1 MMRGASSFLPASLL
15 NDQAG
20 IVLARLSAGSRGIK
34 IRTGNASGRKKGVS
48 DMKTRVMVFGLTL
61 ATAVF
66 ITHASFGQTDDIQ
79 LIRSQLR
86 AIKNAEAEVR
96 IPALY
101 KVKGIATASEHS
113 QVKLAALDVL
123 REPVK
128 SSQDHVR
135 IPAVYAITDIAS
147 STQDVDVQRNAL
159 SALKEPIKAGTIAIR
174 LVAIDAVNIIT
185 THSNNR
191 NELQLTALTLL
202 NEPVDSHND
211 SVRMPAVN
219 SIIRLV
225 EGSGNEAAYQQAL
238 NSLRQPIASSRKEIR
253 FMTID
258 AVERIGLEAKSKQ
271 TKQKAIDALEA
282 PKKSDWSDALVERAY
297 EATFKI
303 RESMT
308 AKVT

>member
-1 MMRGASSFLPASLL
+1 
-15 NDQAG
+15 
-20 IVLARLSAGSRGIK
+20 
-34 IRTGNASGRKKGVS
+34 
-48 DMKTRVMVFGLTL
+48 MKTPVMLIGFTF
-61 ATAVF
+61 ATTMLIATTGYV
-66 ITHASFGQTDDIQ
+66 QTEDLQAIKA
-79 LIRSQLR
+79 QLR

-101 KVKGIATASEHS
+101 KVKTIATASEHA
-113 QVKLAALDVL
+113 QVKLTALDVL

-135 IPAVYAITDIAS
+135 IPAVYAITDIAT
-147 STQDVDVQRNAL
+147 STQDVDVHRNAL
-159 SALKEPIKAGTIAIR
+159 NALREPVKAGTIAIR

-185 THSNNR
+185 VHSNSSK
-191 NELQLTALTLL
+191 EILLTALALL

-219 SIIRLV
+219 SIVRLV
-225 EGSGNEAAYQQAL
+225 EGSGDEAAYQRAL
-238 NSLRQPIASSRKEIR
+238 DSLRQPIASSRKEIR

-258 AVERIGLEAKSKQ
+258 AVERIGIEAKSKQ
-271 TKQKAIDALEA
+271 TKEKAIQVLTPA
-282 PKKSDWSDALVERAY
+282 KKSDWSDALVERAF

-303 RESMT
+303 RESMS

>member
-1 MMRGASSFLPASLL
+1 
-15 NDQAG
+15 
-20 IVLARLSAGSRGIK
+20 
-34 IRTGNASGRKKGVS
+34 
-48 DMKTRVMVFGLTL
+48 MKTRVIVFVLIVAAAVLT
-61 ATAVF
+61 AKT
-66 ITHASFGQTDDIQ
+66 SFGQSKDIQ

-101 KVKGIATASEHS
+101 KVKMIATASEHS
-113 QVKLAALDVL
+113 QVKLTALDLL

-135 IPAVYAITDIAS
+135 IPAVYAITDIAT

-159 SALKEPIKAGTIAIR
+159 NALKEPIKATTIAIR
-174 LVAIDAVNIIT
+174 LVAIDAVNIMT
-185 THSNNR
+185 THSINKKD
-191 NELQLTALTLL
+191 LLSVALTLL

-219 SIIRLV
+219 SIVMLV
-225 EGSGNEAAYQQAL
+225 EGSGNEGAYQQAL

-258 AVERIGLEAKSKQ
+258 AIERIGVEANSKQ
-271 TKQKAIDALEA
+271 TKEKAIQVLTPA
-282 PKKSDWSDALVERAY
+282 KKSDWSDALVERAY

-303 RESMT
+303 RESMS